1 MAGGP
6 PGVGVIPTGKMGHDL
21 HYRPLKMVSMNGF
34 GWFSTD
40 GSVRGVGCQNG
51 GWEERGAGGV
61 CGRRYTRRRPKKC
74 SQMFFGLPIAPTNS
88 HIMKTINIESF
99 NRQLLLLE
107 LELRNSWVILEFP
120 PPRKVSESHLKLAI
134 YKTRKSWTPNR
145 LPFPLLR

>member
-1 MAGGP
+1 M
-6 PGVGVIPTGKMGHDL
+6 GVIPTGKMGHDL

-40 GSVRGVGCQNG
+40 GSVRGVGWQNG

-61 CGRRYTRRRPKKC
+61 CGRRYTRGDALKNAPKC
-74 SQMFFGLPIAPTNS
+74 FFGLPIAP
-88 HIMKTINIESF
+88 TINIESF

-107 LELRNSWVILEFP
+107 AELRNNWVILEFP
-120 PPRKVSESHLKLAI
+120 PPRKVSKSQIKLPI

-145 LPFPLLR
+145 LPFSLLR